1 MRFNPHNHR
10 KASMSQ
16 HLTRRQGVTAVLAGA
31 GLTMLA
37 ACSSNSSTN
46 TSNGNN
52 ANGSAPSPKSSNP
65 HGYSDDGNNYSGRIT
80 FDNFEPGSTYE
91 PGNTEHPPQNAPM
104 PKLPDNANENSVTG
118 FHATVAYYAAAMDYL
133 VKTGS
138 LDAVKKVK
146 LAGNDAQENEALAK
160 SIAQGIEQKTWYVD
174 PSAWYE
180 LKESQPAIMSDG
192 NLLFKSVY
200 TFDYGAE
207 SVANGEIKPVK
218 EEERV
223 STQDC
228 DFRGR
233 YNPTTKSWELN
244 LSYGTKSSG
253 NAAASPAASAT
264 GGASDPAATEEQT
277 ANPKK

>member
-1 MRFNPHNHR
+1 
-10 KASMSQ
+10 MSQ
-16 HLTRRQGVTAVLAGA
+16 HLTRRQAVTTVLAGA

-244 LSYGTKSSG
+244 LSYGTKSPG

-264 GGASDPAATEEQT
+264 GGASDPAATGEPA
-277 ANPKK
+277 ANPEK

>member
-1 MRFNPHNHR
+1 
-10 KASMSQ
+10 MSQ
-16 HLTRRQGVTAVLAGA
+16 HLTRRQAVTTVLAGA

-138 LDAVKKVK
+138 LDAVKR
-146 LAGNDAQENEALAK
+146 
-160 SIAQGIEQKTWYVD
+160 S
-174 PSAWYE
+174 
-180 LKESQPAIMSDG
+180 
-192 NLLFKSVY
+192 NLQV
-200 TFDYGAE
+200 TM
-207 SVANGEIKPVK
+207 
-218 EEERV
+218 
-223 STQDC
+223 
-228 DFRGR
+228 
-233 YNPTTKSWELN
+233 
-244 LSYGTKSSG
+244 
-253 NAAASPAASAT
+253 
-264 GGASDPAATEEQT
+264 
-277 ANPKK
+277 PKKMRRLLNPSLKGSSRKPGM

>member
-1 MRFNPHNHR
+1 MP
-10 KASMSQ
+10 Q
-16 HLTRRQGVTAVLAGA
+16 YITRRTAVTATIAGA

-37 ACSSNSSTN
+37 ACSSSNSAN

-52 ANGSAPSPKSSNP
+52 ANGSHPNPKSSNP

-80 FDNFEPGSTYE
+80 FDHYESEGTFEPG
-91 PGNTEHPPQNAPM
+91 NAEHPPRNAPK
-104 PKLPDNANENSVTG
+104 PILPDNASEDSVTG

-138 LDAVKKVK
+138 LDAVKEVK
-146 LAGNDAQENEALAK
+146 LAGNDAAANEALSK
-160 SIAQGIEQKTWYVD
+160 SIAQGIEDKTWYVE

-180 LKESQPAIMSDG
+180 LKASQPAIMSDG
-192 NLLFKSVY
+192 NLLFKSVC

-207 SVANGEIKPVK
+207 SVVNGEIKPVK
-218 EEERV
+218 EEERI

-233 YNPTTKSWELN
+233 YNPTTKSWELKN
-244 LSYGTKSSG
+244 LSYGPKAS
-253 NAAASPAASAT
+253 AAASAQSSDAGSPAPEQSAHEESAPASE
-264 GGASDPAATEEQT
+264 PE
-277 ANPKK
+277 K

>member
-16 HLTRRQGVTAVLAGA
+16 HVTRRQAVTTVLAGA

-207 SVANGEIKPVK
+207 SVTNGEIKPVK

-264 GGASDPAATEEQT
+264 GGASDPAATGEPA
-277 ANPKK
+277 ANPEK

>member
-16 HLTRRQGVTAVLAGA
+16 HLTRRQAVTTVLAGA

-207 SVANGEIKPVK
+207 SVTNGEIKPVK

-264 GGASDPAATEEQT
+264 GGASDPAATGEPA
-277 ANPKK
+277 ANPEK

>member
-1 MRFNPHNHR
+1 
-10 KASMSQ
+10 MSQ
-16 HLTRRQGVTAVLAGA
+16 HLTRRQAVTAVLAGA

-192 NLLFKSVY
+192 NLSSK
-200 TFDYGAE
+200 A
-207 SVANGEIKPVK
+207 
-218 EEERV
+218 
-223 STQDC
+223 ST
-228 DFRGR
+228 RSI
-233 YNPTTKSWELN
+233 TVLKAW
-244 LSYGTKSSG
+244 
-253 NAAASPAASAT
+253 
-264 GGASDPAATEEQT
+264 QT
-277 ANPKK
+277 AK

>member
-1 MRFNPHNHR
+1 M
-10 KASMSQ
+10 
-16 HLTRRQGVTAVLAGA
+16 
-31 GLTMLA
+31 
-37 ACSSNSSTN
+37 
-46 TSNGNN
+46 
-52 ANGSAPSPKSSNP
+52 
-65 HGYSDDGNNYSGRIT
+65 
-80 FDNFEPGSTYE
+80 
-91 PGNTEHPPQNAPM
+91 
-104 PKLPDNANENSVTG
+104 
-118 FHATVAYYAAAMDYL
+118 
-133 VKTGS
+133 KTGS

-160 SIAQGIEQKTWYVD
+160 SITQGIEQKTWYVD

-244 LSYGTKSSG
+244 LWHEELGKCGSKSCCIG
-253 NAAASPAASAT
+253 NGWSLGPCGNRRT
-264 GGASDPAATEEQT
+264 GS
-277 ANPKK
+277 

>member
-16 HLTRRQGVTAVLAGA
+16 HLTRRQAVTTVLAGA

-104 PKLPDNANENSVTG
+104 PKMPDNANENSVTG

-207 SVANGEIKPVK
+207 SVTNGEIKPVK

-264 GGASDPAATEEQT
+264 GGASDPAATGEPA
-277 ANPKK
+277 ANPEK

>member
-1 MRFNPHNHR
+1 
-10 KASMSQ
+10 MSQ
-16 HLTRRQGVTAVLAGA
+16 HLTRRQAVTTVLSGA

-207 SVANGEIKPVK
+207 SVTNGEIKPVK

-264 GGASDPAATEEQT
+264 GGASDPAATEEQA

>member
-1 MRFNPHNHR
+1 
-10 KASMSQ
+10 MSQ
-16 HLTRRQGVTAVLAGA
+16 HLTRRQAVTAVLAGA

-37 ACSSNSSTN
+37 ACSSNSSNN

-65 HGYSDDGNNYSGRIT
+65 HGYSNDGNNYSGRIT

-207 SVANGEIKPVK
+207 SVTNGEIKPVK

-264 GGASDPAATEEQT
+264 GRASDPAATEEQA

>member
-1 MRFNPHNHR
+1 M
-10 KASMSQ
+10 
-16 HLTRRQGVTAVLAGA
+16 T
-31 GLTMLA
+31 
-37 ACSSNSSTN
+37 
-46 TSNGNN
+46 
-52 ANGSAPSPKSSNP
+52 
-65 HGYSDDGNNYSGRIT
+65 
-80 FDNFEPGSTYE
+80 
-91 PGNTEHPPQNAPM
+91 
-104 PKLPDNANENSVTG
+104 
-118 FHATVAYYAAAMDYL
+118 
-133 VKTGS
+133 
-138 LDAVKKVK
+138 
-146 LAGNDAQENEALAK
+146 
-160 SIAQGIEQKTWYVD
+160 QGIEQKTWYVD

-244 LSYGTKSSG
+244 LSYGTKNSG
-253 NAAASPAASAT
+253 NAAANPAASAT
-264 GGASDPAATEEQT
+264 GGASDPAATGEPA
-277 ANPKK
+277 ANPEK

>member
-1 MRFNPHNHR
+1 
-10 KASMSQ
+10 MSQ
-16 HLTRRQGVTAVLAGA
+16 HLTRRQAVTAVLAGA

-65 HGYSDDGNNYSGRIT
+65 HGYSNDGNNYSGRIT
-80 FDNFEPGSTYE
+80 FDNFEPGNTYE
-91 PGNTEHPPQNAPM
+91 PGNAEHPPQNAPM

-146 LAGNDAQENEALAK
+146 LAGNDAEENEALAK
-160 SIAQGIEQKTWYVD
+160 SITQGIEQKTWYVD

-244 LSYGTKSSG
+244 LSYGTKNSG
-253 NAAASPAASAT
+253 NAAANPAASAT
-264 GGASDPAATEEQT
+264 GGASDPAATGEPA
-277 ANPKK
+277 ANPEK

>member
-1 MRFNPHNHR
+1 
-10 KASMSQ
+10 
-16 HLTRRQGVTAVLAGA
+16 
-31 GLTMLA
+31 
-37 ACSSNSSTN
+37 
-46 TSNGNN
+46 
-52 ANGSAPSPKSSNP
+52 
-65 HGYSDDGNNYSGRIT
+65 
-80 FDNFEPGSTYE
+80 
-91 PGNTEHPPQNAPM
+91 M

-233 YNPTTKSWELN
+233 YNPTTKSWELHRQRVEPRTLRQPEN
-244 LSYGTKSSG
+244 RQLIPRNSSCRYPCP
-253 NAAASPAASAT
+253 ASEALVMQEP
-264 GGASDPAATEEQT
+264 GGWVF
-277 ANPKK
+277 

>member
-1 MRFNPHNHR
+1 
-10 KASMSQ
+10 MSQ
-16 HLTRRQGVTAVLAGA
+16 HLTRRQAVTAVLAGA

-65 HGYSDDGNNYSGRIT
+65 HGYSNDGNNYSGRIT
-80 FDNFEPGSTYE
+80 FDNFEPGNTYE
-91 PGNTEHPPQNAPM
+91 PGNAEHPPQNAPM

-118 FHATVAYYAAAMDYL
+118 FYATVAYYAAARDYL

-146 LAGNDAQENEALAK
+146 LAGNDAEENEALAK
-160 SIAQGIEQKTWYVD
+160 TIAQGIEQKTWYVD

-207 SVANGEIKPVK
+207 SVANGEIKPGK

-223 STQDC
+223 YTQDC